1 MSSFPDTLDHWAF
14 PFIQALRDRR
24 IVNGFPDGTF
34 RPDRSMTR
42 AEYAVILQASLQQP
56 KKRPYTPFIDVGANF
71 WATPAIIWAY
81 ETNFISGFPGRRF
94 GPQSNITRIQIIV
107 SLVSGLRVHTLVD
120 QTQPIAPL
128 EEIYQDASSVPQY
141 GRDALHLATR
151 ANLVV
156 NYPELRV
163 FHPNRDATRAEVAAF
178 FYQSLVLLGKAEPI
192 PSDYRVEVLPVGP
205 IREGSR
211 ISINGKTRA
220 ATWNQWSDGLSVR
233 TAIADAGL
241 IQGMGID
248 LLNTEN
254 PSQQLIQWYSPPI
267 PLPAQRHHHYRHLEI
282 TDWRKQQSFT
292 LGINGDTLVMTKPM
306 TNVTGIHTEPI
317 LNGEQAIGLRLKL
330 NLTQPT
336 AYQLSQDTFEW
347 QVTLN
352 AAITQTLLD
361 DYQNPATVTPE
372 SDNAP
377 HRWRDRP
384 SSEEVNEG
392 EVIADTS
399 QPLRPT
405 LTADPQHLLIQ
416 GNLPPGLSVKAIT
429 QTRPYTLILE
439 IRPDIPRDRNI
450 IWLPGLRWK
459 EEYIT
464 LGSHQFPVTSLTLSP
479 NTTPKLNLEPIW
491 TYAHTMEGTTP
502 LLKMG
507 ELCQT
512 LAAIN
517 AGFFNRNNRLPLGA
531 IRWQGTWYSGPILN
545 RGAIAWDNQGNYAI
559 DRLILEEAIT
569 TSTGARFPLVVL
581 NSGYVKG
588 GISRF
593 TSQWGKTYTPL
604 TAGEIII
611 VVENNKVT
619 RHVENAEIT
628 EIPDTGYLLVL
639 RSLSS
644 AKASLTPGTTVTLES
659 NTNPTNFNTFPHI
672 IGGGP
677 LLIKNQQILVDAE
690 SEGFSRAFAQ
700 QSAIRSVFGITNSGE
715 FMLVTIHNRIGGLG
729 ANLTETA
736 QLMQKLGAI
745 HALNL
750 DGGSSTSLM
759 LGGQMINRPPS
770 TAARVHNGLGIFSN
784 TH

>member
-1 MSSFPDTLDHWAF
+1 MSSFPDTLNHWAF

-34 RPDRSMTR
+34 RPDRPMTR
-42 AEYAVILQASLQQP
+42 AEYAVILQAALQQP
-56 KKRPYTPFIDVGANF
+56 QKRPYTPFIDVGANF
-71 WATPAIIWAY
+71 WATQAIIWAY

-94 GPQSNITRIQIIV
+94 RPQANVTRIQIIV

-120 QTQPIAPL
+120 RNQPLAPL
-128 EEIYQDASSVPQY
+128 EDIYEDASSVPQY

-156 NYPELRV
+156 NYPDLMV
-163 FHPNRDATRAEVAAF
+163 FHPNQDATRAEVAAF
-178 FYQSLVLLGKAEPI
+178 FYQSLLLLGKVEAI
-192 PSDYRVEVLPVGP
+192 PSDYILQVFPAGP
-205 IREGSR
+205 IREGTR

-220 ATWNQWSDGLSVR
+220 ATWNQWSNGLLAR

-254 PSQQLIQWYSPPI
+254 PSQQPVQWFSLPI
-267 PLPAQRHHHYRHLEI
+267 ALPVQRHNHYRHLEI
-282 TDWRKQQSFT
+282 TNWRKQQSLT
-292 LGINGDTLVMTKPM
+292 MSVNGDTLAIAKPM
-306 TNVTGIHTEPI
+306 TNVTGIQIEN
-317 LNGEQAIGLRLKL
+317 LFEGDRAIGLRLKI
-330 NLTQPT
+330 NLTEPT
-336 AYQLSQDTFEW
+336 PYQLRQDTFDW
-347 QVTLN
+347 QVTLD
-352 AAITQTLLD
+352 AAIKQSILD
-361 DYQNPATVTPE
+361 DYQNPSTVTPE
-372 SDNAP
+372 ST
-377 HRWRDRP
+377 RP

-405 LTADPQHLLIQ
+405 ITADPQHLLIQ

-429 QTRPYTLILE
+429 QTNPYTLILE
-439 IRPDIPRDRNI
+439 IRPDIPRNRNI
-450 IWLPGLRWK
+450 LWLPGLRWK
-459 EEYIT
+459 EEYVS
-464 LGSHQFPVTSLTLSP
+464 LGSDRFPITSLTLSP
-479 NTTPKLNLEPIW
+479 NQTPKLNLEPIW
-491 TYAHTMEGTTP
+491 TYSHTMEGTTP

-507 ELCQT
+507 EFCKT

-531 IRWQGTWYSGPILN
+531 IRWHGTWYSGPILN
-545 RGAIAWDNQGNYAI
+545 RGAIAWDNQGSTAI
-559 DRLILEEAIT
+559 DRLTLEEVIT
-569 TSTGARFPLVVL
+569 TSTGGQFPLVVL

-593 TSQWGKTYTPL
+593 TPQWGKSYTPL
-604 TAGEIII
+604 TAGEVII
-611 VVENNKVT
+611 VVENNRVT
-619 RHVENAEIT
+619 RHVENAEVT
-628 EIPDTGYLLVL
+628 DIPDTGYLLVL

-644 AKASLTPGTTVTLES
+644 AKASLMPGTTITLES
-659 NTNPTNFNTFPHI
+659 TTNPSNFNSFPHI

-677 LLIKNQQILVDAE
+677 LLIKNQQIVVDAQA
-690 SEGFSRAFAQ
+690 EGFSRAFAQ

-715 FMLVTIHNRIGGLG
+715 LILVTIHNRIGGLG
-729 ANLTETA
+729 ASLTETA
-736 QLMQKLGAI
+736 ELMQKLGAI

-750 DGGSSTSLM
+750 DGGSSTSLI

-770 TAARVHNGLGIFSN
+770 TAARVHNGLGIFS
-784 TH
+784 HHYG

>member
-1 MSSFPDTLDHWAF
+1 MASFPDTLNHWAF

-34 RPDRSMTR
+34 RPDRPMTR
-42 AEYAVILQASLQQP
+42 AEYAVILQAALQQP

-81 ETNFISGFPGRRF
+81 ETNFISGFPGNQFR
-94 GPQSNITRIQIIV
+94 PQSNITRIQIIV

-120 QTQPIAPL
+120 QTQPLAPL

-156 NYPELRV
+156 NYPDLAI
-163 FHPNRDATRAEVAAF
+163 FQPNRDATRAEVAAF
-178 FYQSLVLLGKAEPI
+178 FYQALVRLGKAEPI
-192 PSDYRVEVLPVGP
+192 ASDFILKVFPPGP
-205 IREGSR
+205 IGEGTQ
-211 ISINGKTRA
+211 ILVNGKTYT
-220 ATWNQWSDGLSVR
+220 ATWNQWSDGVWAR

-241 IQGMGID
+241 MQSMGID

-254 PSQQLIQWYSPPI
+254 PSQQPTQWYSPPI
-267 PLPAQRHHHYRHLEI
+267 TLPAQRHHHYRHLDI

-292 LGINGDTLVMTKPM
+292 LVVNGDTLVMTKPM
-306 TNVTGIHTEPI
+306 TNVTGIQTQRI
-317 LNGEQAIGLRLKL
+317 LNGEQAIGLRLKI

-336 AYQLSQDTFEW
+336 PYQLRQDTFDW
-347 QVTLN
+347 QVTLD
-352 AAITQTLLD
+352 AAISQTILD
-361 DYQNPATVTPE
+361 NYQNPSTVIPE
-372 SDNAP
+372 TNQ
-377 HRWRDRP
+377 P

-392 EVIADTS
+392 EVMADAS

-405 LTADPQHLLIQ
+405 LTANSQHLLIQ

-429 QTRPYTLILE
+429 QTNPYSLILE
-439 IRPDIPRDRNI
+439 IRPDIPRNRNI
-450 IWLPGLRWK
+450 TWLPGLRWK
-459 EEYIT
+459 EEYVS
-464 LGSHQFPVTSLTLSP
+464 LGSDRFPVTSLTLSP
-479 NTTPKLNLEPIW
+479 NPTPKLNLEPIW
-491 TYAHTMEGTTP
+491 TYADTMEGTTP

-507 ELCQT
+507 EFCRT

-517 AGFFNRNNRLPLGA
+517 AGFFNRNNLLPLGA
-531 IRWQGTWYSGPILN
+531 IRWQGKWYSGPILN
-545 RGAIAWDNQGNYAI
+545 RGAIAWDNQGGYAI
-559 DRLILEEAIT
+559 DRLTLAESIT

-581 NSGYVKG
+581 NSGYVQG
-588 GISRF
+588 GISRY
-593 TSQWGKTYTPL
+593 TRQWGKTYKPL
-604 TAGEIII
+604 TAGEILI
-611 VVENNKVT
+611 VVENNKVS
-619 RHVENAEIT
+619 RHLENT
-628 EIPDTGYLLVL
+628 EVADIPDTGYLLVL

-644 AKASLTPGTTVTLES
+644 AKTSLMPGTTITLES
-659 NTNPTNFNTFPHI
+659 KTNPPNFNTFPHI

-677 LLIKNQQILVDAE
+677 LLIKNQQILLDAE
-690 SEGFSRAFAQ
+690 AEGFSRAFAQ
-700 QSAIRSVFGITNSGE
+700 QSAIRSVFGITKSGE
-715 FMLVTIHNRIGGLG
+715 FLLVTIHNRIGGLG
-729 ANLTETA
+729 ASLTETA

-770 TAARVHNGLGIFSN
+770 TAARVHNGLGIFS
-784 TH
+784 